1 MSLTAI
7 LEATGILRLISG
19 MLRTFLELAA
29 YSSVEMVSSRL
40 MEAGDTVAM
49 IDVFVLP
56 PSESCSSRVS
66 FDSLEEME
74 KGVQC
79 IVSLGNTECSYRA
92 EDIGYW
98 EYKNYILL

>member
-1 MSLTAI
+1 MCYCYQLTAI

-29 YSSVEMVSSRL
+29 YCSVEMVSSRL

-56 PSESCSSRVS
+56 PKESCRSRVS
-66 FDSLEEME
+66 FDSLEKTDKMSVKLLSDE
-74 KGVQC
+74 
-79 IVSLGNTECSYRA
+79 ITTLGTITLEFA
-92 EDIGYW
+92 
-98 EYKNYILL
+98 